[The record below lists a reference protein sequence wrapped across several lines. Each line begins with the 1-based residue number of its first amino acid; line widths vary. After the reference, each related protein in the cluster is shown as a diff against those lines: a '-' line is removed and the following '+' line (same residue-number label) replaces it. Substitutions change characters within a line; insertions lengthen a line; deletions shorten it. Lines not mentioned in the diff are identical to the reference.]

1 MFEFDVALVQKF
13 LLALAI
19 GALVGIEREKHKSA
33 GQHSGFAGLRTF
45 ILLAQLGAIS
55 AWLSLFLQSPAVFI
69 STVLAVSAIVLASYV
84 FKQRL
89 LNSSSITE
97 HDVTLNQVSMHQ
109 LPGNDSARVAH
120 GELASSRLGLTSEF
134 SAITVCLLGG
144 AVMFGFAELAVA
156 LAILTSAV
164 LTFKQPLHGLVSKID
179 STDLYAGLK
188 LLLATFIVLPLLP
201 DRAIDPWQALNP
213 FKLWLLVILISGL
226 SLLGYLAVRLL
237 GQARGTAVAGLT
249 GGLVSSTAV
258 SLSFAKQ
265 SKQEPDR
272 QAGDMFAAGILL
284 AWLVM
289 VLRVLAMVALLY
301 LPLFATLWLPLG
313 VMGVVTAIFAGYF
326 YWQGSNRTPLQQRQV
341 PLTNPFSLWAAS
353 QFALLF
359 AAILLAVK
367 LTEHYASSQG
377 LYILA
382 AIAGATD
389 VDAITLSMTEFA
401 RQNDFMLASG
411 AIAIAALSNTLVK
424 CGMVVLTGSR
434 PLRQRLL
441 LATAGIMASGALA
454 MWLR

>member
-1 MFEFDVALVQKF
+1 VFEFDVALVQKF

-19 GALVGIEREKHKSA
+19 GALVGIEREKHKSLE
-33 GQHSGFAGLRTF
+33 QHSGFAGLRTF

-55 AWLSLFLQSPAVFI
+55 AWLSMFLQSPAVFTG
-69 STVLAVSAIVLASYV
+69 TVLAVSAIVLTSYV
-84 FKQRL
+84 LKQRHPQPTQTTEDVPP
-89 LNSSSITE
+89 SSK
-97 HDVTLNQVSMHQ
+97 
-109 LPGNDSARVAH
+109 
-120 GELASSRLGLTSEF
+120 LGLTSEF

-179 STDLYAGLK
+179 SSDLYAGLK

-201 DRAIDPWQALNP
+201 DRTVDPWLALNP
-213 FKLWLLVILISGL
+213 FKLWLLVILISAL

-258 SLSFAKQ
+258 SLSFARQ
-265 SKQEPDR
+265 SNNDPDPL
-272 QAGDMFAAGILL
+272 AGDMFAAGILL

-289 VLRVLAMVALLY
+289 VIRVLVMVALVY
-301 LPLFATLWLPLG
+301 LPLLQALWLPLG
-313 VMGVVTAIFAGYF
+313 VMGLVTALFAGYF
-326 YWQGSNRTPLQQRQV
+326 YWHGSTRRQLQQRQV
-341 PLTNPFSLWAAS
+341 PLSNPFSLWAAS
-353 QFALLF
+353 KFGLLF

-377 LYILA
+377 LYLLA
-382 AIAGATD
+382 AVAGATD

-401 RQNDFMLASG
+401 RQNDLTLAAG
-411 AIAIAALSNTLVK
+411 AIGIAALSNTLVK
-424 CGMVVLTGSR
+424 GGMVLLTGSQA
-434 PLRQRLL
+434 LRQRLL
-441 LATAGIMASGALA
+441 LATPVIVLSGALA
-454 MWLR
+454 VWLR

>member
-19 GALVGIEREKHKSA
+19 GALVGIEREKHKNA

-69 STVLAVSAIVLASYV
+69 STVLAVSAIVLTSYV

-89 LNSSSITE
+89 LNSSPTTE
-97 HDVTLNQVSMHQ
+97 HDVIPNHVSMHQ
-109 LPGNDSARVAH
+109 LPGNDSP
-120 GELASSRLGLTSEF
+120 GELSSSRLGLTSEF

-201 DRAIDPWQALNP
+201 DRAVDPWQALNP
-213 FKLWLLVILISGL
+213 FKLWLLVILISAL

-265 SKQEPDR
+265 SKHEPDQ

-289 VLRVLAMVALLY
+289 VIRVLAMVALLY
-301 LPLFATLWLPLG
+301 VPLFTALWLPLG

-326 YWQGSNRTPLQQRQV
+326 YWHGSNRTPLQQRQV

-359 AAILLAVK
+359 AVILLAVK

-377 LYILA
+377 LYLLA

-401 RQNDFMLASG
+401 KQNDLVLASG
-411 AIAIAALSNTLVK
+411 AIGIAALSNTLVK

-434 PLRQRLL
+434 PLRRRLI
-441 LATAGIMASGALA
+441 LATAAIVASGALA
-454 MWLR
+454 IWLR